1 MEPSKFSSANKS
13 LRMIYIA
20 ALLLLT
26 LFHRLFASQVEWL
39 GNTSPLMAIAFGGG
53 MLLGRRF
60 WWVPAL
66 LLLVSDLAL
75 ALAHGWGLGSHLFL
89 TLPFYAAISLAG
101 ASVQRHHWGTLLG
114 GTLAASL
121 LFYLVA
127 NTFSWATS
135 PGYAHTFAGWWQ
147 SQTSGL
153 PGFPP
158 AWTFLRNALLADTLW
173 CIAAAPVFFSK
184 ALALPEGG
192 KFSGHSESLH
202 YS

>member
-1 MEPSKFSSANKS
+1 MEPSDHHPANQS
-13 LRMIYIA
+13 LRVIYIA

-53 MLLGRRF
+53 MLLGLRF

-66 LLLVSDLAL
+66 LLVASDVVL
-75 ALAHGWGLGSHLFL
+75 ALAHGWGLGSHLL
-89 TLPFYAAISLAG
+89 MTLPFYVAIALVG
-101 ASVQRHHWGTLLG
+101 AKMHRQNWGTLVG

-127 NTFSWATS
+127 NTFAWATS
-135 PGYAHTFAGWWQ
+135 PGYAHTFAGWVQ

-158 AWTFLRNALLADTLW
+158 SWTFLRNALLADMLW
-173 CIAAAPVFFSK
+173 CISAAPVFFSK
-184 ALALPEGG
+184 TLGLPKLAGSNKGLAV
-192 KFSGHSESLH
+192 S
-202 YS
+202 